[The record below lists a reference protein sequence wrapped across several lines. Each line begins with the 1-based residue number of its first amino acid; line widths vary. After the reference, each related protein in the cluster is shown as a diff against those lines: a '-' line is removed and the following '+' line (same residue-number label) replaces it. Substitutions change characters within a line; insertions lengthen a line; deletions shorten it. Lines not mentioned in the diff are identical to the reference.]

1 MKIRFGLAIAA
12 AVCASGLFAGCAS
25 AASAPAAS
33 QNPASQNPASQN
45 PGSHQP
51 ASKNPAGFTARIGD
65 VSYPDSTEHDD
76 GAPKSCLT
84 KPNDTVVESY
94 RRASAPGDPAGQ
106 AEIRCGKD
114 TSSGLE
120 HIDYRHEKDWGEVSG
135 GKVGWWAIAD
145 FAIAQTLAHPDHTYG
160 YSGNIVDY
168 VAYLTVQTGGTSAR
182 YEIKVGVGKRDNI
195 VITSFPDRKG

>member
-33 QNPASQNPASQN
+33 QNSASQ
-45 PGSHQP
+45 
-51 ASKNPAGFTARIGD
+51 NPAGFTARIGD
-65 VSYPDSTEHDD
+65 VSYPDATEHDD

-114 TSSGLE
+114 TASGLE
-120 HIDYRHEKDWGEVSG
+120 HIDYRHEKDWSEVSG

-145 FAIAQTLAHPDHTYG
+145 FAIAQTLAHPDHAYG

-168 VAYLTVQTGGTSAR
+168 VAYLTVQMGGTSAR